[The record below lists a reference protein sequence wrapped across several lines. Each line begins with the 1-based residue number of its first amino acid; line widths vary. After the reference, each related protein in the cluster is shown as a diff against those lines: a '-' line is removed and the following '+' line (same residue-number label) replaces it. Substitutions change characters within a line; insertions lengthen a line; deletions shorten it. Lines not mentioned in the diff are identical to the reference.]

1 MHLQDKI
8 ALVTGAS
15 RGIGEALALGMAKAG
30 ADIFV
35 HYHSKPELAEKVA
48 EQIRAAGRK
57 AWTVRA
63 DVQNPREIETMF
75 DDIEQQSNRL
85 DILVNNAGFEFGKPL
100 WEFSAEEWDSIIN
113 VNLRGAFLCLKHA
126 VHRFMRKQQYGKII
140 NISSIHDQVPRKRF
154 APYCVSKAGLL
165 MLTKAAAQ
173 ELAEHN
179 IHVNAVSPGAILT
192 DMYREAIENI
202 GPDFGPRNIPWRR
215 VGETDEVV
223 GAVVYLACDDS
234 SYVTGTTIY
243 IDGGYRLHA
252 IRE

>member
-8 ALVTGAS
+8 ALVTGAG

-35 HYHSKPELAEKVA
+35 HFHSKPGLAEQVA

-63 DVQNPREIETMF
+63 DVQDAREIETMF
-75 DDIEQQSNRL
+75 DDIEQQSGRL

-126 VHRFMRKQQYGKII
+126 VHRFMKKQQYGKII

-192 DMYREAIENI
+192 DMNREAIENI

-223 GAVVYLACDDS
+223 GAVVYLASDDA